1 MSAPYLIF
9 PLFSPTVSTSRV
21 HLQLISAPRRRSSP
35 LSLSLSLSLSLRSR
49 MAAAAAAA
57 LITAASTPFPL
68 VSFRSRRDGHLSLSP
83 PRRPGAGRC
92 RASAPTFQGGPAA
105 SYAREMERL
114 SAKESL
120 LLAFRDAGGFE
131 SLVSGKTTGMQKIDV
146 NERIVGL
153 ERLNPTPRPTTR
165 TSIICLFH
173 FTDLPFWKVDGT
185 LNGLVTA
192 VLEHLQPVF
201 CLRLDVLIKDGYSK
215 ISSNVKFLNTVQ
227 SKFLLTTQLSVEG
240 PIRMKEEYVEGLIE
254 IPRIREET
262 LPDQLKGFFGQTAG
276 ALQQLPAPIRDAVSE
291 GIKLPLNGMFQRL
304 FMISYLDEEILIIR
318 DASGAPDV
326 LTRLEGP
333 QPNSID
339 GTSDAVLSEYES

>member
-1 MSAPYLIF
+1 MATAVA
-9 PLFSPTVSTSRV
+9 TV
-21 HLQLISAPRRRSSP
+21 SSP
-35 LSLSLSLSLSLRSR
+35 LPP
-49 MAAAAAAA
+49 A
-57 LITAASTPFPL
+57 F
-68 VSFRSRRDGHLSLSP
+68 VRSRRDGRLSLP
-83 PRRPGAGRC
+83 TPRRRPAAGRC
-92 RASAPTFQGGPAA
+92 RASASTFQGGPAAA

-131 SLVSGKTTGMQKIDV
+131 SLVSGKATEMQKVDV

-153 ERLNPTPRPTTR
+153 ERLNPTPRPTTSPFLEGR
-165 TSIICLFH
+165 WNFEWFGDGSPGAFAARLVFERSPTTVAH
-173 FTDLPFWKVDGT
+173 FTG
-185 LNGLVTA
+185 
-192 VLEHLQPVF
+192 
-201 CLRLDVLIKDGYSK
+201 LDVLIKDGYSK

-240 PIRMKEEYVEGLIE
+240 PIRMKEEYVEGIIE

-262 LPDQLKGFFGQTAG
+262 LPDQLKGLIGQTAG

-339 GTSDAVLSEYES
+339 GTDAVLSEYES